1 MRAEPLSVLN
11 SLRQQ
16 QQQKSANAVGFYAK
30 FMQNLR
36 IVRIEWE
43 YLTSVYVTEKWTNCN
58 WVRIL

>member
-43 YLTSVYVTEKWTNCN
+43 YLTSVYVTEKWTN
-58 WVRIL
+58 WVWIL

>member
-1 MRAEPLSVLN
+1 MGAEPLSVLN
-11 SLRQQ
+11 SLRQQQ

-43 YLTSVYVTEKWTNCN
+43 YLTSVYVTEK
-58 WVRIL
+58 

>member
-1 MRAEPLSVLN
+1 MGAEPLSVLN

-43 YLTSVYVTEKWTNCN
+43 YLTSVYVTEK
-58 WVRIL
+58 

>member
-43 YLTSVYVTEKWTNCN
+43 YLTSVYVTEK
-58 WVRIL
+58 